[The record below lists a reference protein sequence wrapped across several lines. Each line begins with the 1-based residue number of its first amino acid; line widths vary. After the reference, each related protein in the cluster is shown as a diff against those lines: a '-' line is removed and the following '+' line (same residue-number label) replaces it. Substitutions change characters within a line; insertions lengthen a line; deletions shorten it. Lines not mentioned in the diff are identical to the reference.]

1 MSKPHVFI
9 ATPAFSGKVNVQYAI
24 SLADTKVL
32 LESNGIQVSTRISA
46 SGSLLVAERNR
57 LLEAFWQSDATHILC
72 IDSDLGWPPL
82 AVTAMLDA
90 DKEIIAGLYPA
101 RGKSKEFIFRPET
114 NKDNGSIVN
123 EKHLL
128 KMEYIPAGFMLI
140 KREAIAKMRDKFPE
154 LHYKPK
160 DPASKAESTYC
171 LFNTEVWNGEFWGE
185 DYIFC
190 RNATQ
195 AGIDIWVDP
204 FIQFDHDG
212 TIGMFHEVLTQ
223 KNPNEVDQGTT
234 IDVDTTEVTLS
245 TAA

>member
-1 MSKPHVFI
+1 VSKPHVFI

-32 LESNGIQVSTRISA
+32 LESNGIQVSTRICA

-72 IDSDLGWPPL
+72 IDSDLGWPQL
-82 AVTAMLDA
+82 AVMAMLDA

-101 RGKSKEFIFRPET
+101 RGKTREFIFRPET
-114 NKDNGSIVN
+114 NPNGSLVTD
-123 EKHLL
+123 KHLI

-140 KREAIAKMRDKFPE
+140 KREAIAKMRDALPE
-154 LHYKPK
+154 LYYAPK
-160 DPASKAESTYC
+160 DPRSEKESTYC

-190 RNATQ
+190 RNATKS
-195 AGIDIWVDP
+195 GIDIWVDP

-223 KNPNEVDQGTT
+223 ENPNEIDQGNT
-234 IDVDTTEVTLS
+234 IDVEASEATLS